1 MQTNR
6 RTFLTTL
13 SAAGSSLA
21 LPSTLGARDQ
31 TTSTAEPP
39 RRKIAF
45 LGTVVRTHS
54 HSQHFLDRLA
64 MGYGWGGAWQEP
76 RLEIASVFIDQFP
89 EKGDLARQRVKKYG
103 LKLYQDI
110 ENALT
115 LGTGKLAVDGVV
127 IIAEHGDYPGN
138 AKGQKLYPR
147 YDWFKK
153 CVKVFEASGRS
164 VPVFND
170 KHLSTEW
177 NECVEMVEDAK
188 RLNFPFFAG
197 SSLPVT
203 RRMPSLDMPH
213 GAPLKESV
221 CVAYGGVDSYDIHAL
236 ETAQCMSER
245 RKGGEAGIKSVHAL
259 RNEKLWEVLSRPER
273 RDTRRLIRS
282 ALTRS
287 HNLPVETGYYSGR
300 IDFKWIREQFANAT
314 GYLIEHLDGF
324 RTTMLLV
331 NIRDFNYAG
340 LRADNDEVISTQ
352 MYLPMPTHGSST
364 ADFFHPLCRHI
375 EDCVLTGKVPY
386 PAERT
391 LLTSGMVIAGV
402 NSLHRGGVRI
412 ETPEMNIAYRVGEE
426 STYWRD

>member
-31 TTSTAEPP
+31 TTTAAERP

-188 RLNFPFFAG
+188 SPEF
-197 SSLPVT
+197 VHK
-203 RRMPSLDMPH
+203 LDDP
-213 GAPLKESV
+213 PLILLSK
-221 CVAYGGVDSYDIHAL
+221 GIHAMVEAKNEKAAAFINTTLHRYLWEPAEFHQEPSPIPMPQLREILFTGIYGLYKINGEYPEEVSKKL
-236 ETAQCMSER
+236 EVYADSER
-245 RKGGEAGIKSVHAL
+245 FSLLARFICHNK
-259 RNEKLWEVLSRPER
+259 RVLH
-273 RDTRRLIRS
+273 DL
-282 ALTRS
+282 LKYY
-287 HNLPVETGYYSGR
+287 PVDFVNNFATWSPQTVAKDSQPQV
-300 IDFKWIREQFANAT
+300 DFKDVSSHDMLKYIREAT
-314 GYLIEHLDGF
+314 YI
-324 RTTMLLV
+324 
-331 NIRDFNYAG
+331 IPQY
-340 LRADNDEVISTQ
+340 
-352 MYLPMPTHGSST
+352 
-364 ADFFHPLCRHI
+364 
-375 EDCVLTGKVPY
+375 K
-386 PAERT
+386 
-391 LLTSGMVIAGV
+391 
-402 NSLHRGGVRI
+402 
-412 ETPEMNIAYRVGEE
+412 
-426 STYWRD
+426 